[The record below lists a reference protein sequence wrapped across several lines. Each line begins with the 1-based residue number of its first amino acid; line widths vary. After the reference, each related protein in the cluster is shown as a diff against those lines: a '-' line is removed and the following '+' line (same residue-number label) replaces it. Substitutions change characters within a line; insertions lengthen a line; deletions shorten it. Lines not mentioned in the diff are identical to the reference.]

1 MVCQLMGIELI
12 ELSHDALMLIV
23 SGKLTHQELLEAQ
36 RAGAKLIQARKRT
49 RLLVVAEDFE
59 GWERGGDWGDLAF
72 QQENDPKI
80 ECMALVGD
88 RKWKEL
94 ALAFVGQGFRDFPVA
109 YFEHGQ
115 MSKARRWLLQD
126 H

>member
-1 MVCQLMGIELI
+1 MAIELM
-12 ELSHDALMLIV
+12 ELSRDILMLIV
-23 SGKLTHQELLEAQ
+23 SGKLTHQELSEAQ
-36 RAGAKLIQARKRT
+36 HAGETLLHGKNKT

-59 GWERGGDWGDLAF
+59 GWERSGDWGDLAF
-72 QQENDPKI
+72 QEANDAKI

-94 ALAFVGQGFRDFPVA
+94 VLAFVGQGFREFPIE

-115 MSKARRWLLQD
+115 MSKARRWLLQQ